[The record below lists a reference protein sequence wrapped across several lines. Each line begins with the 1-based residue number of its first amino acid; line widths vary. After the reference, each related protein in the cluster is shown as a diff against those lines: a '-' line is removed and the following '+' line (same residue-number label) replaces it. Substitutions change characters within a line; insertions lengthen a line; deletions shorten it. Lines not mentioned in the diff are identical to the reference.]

1 MAKPMAKSMA
11 KPMAKPMGLV
21 RLAPRK
27 VAGVTMIDQ
36 EPYNVDDLEERLYKL
51 MNTPYSK

>member
-1 MAKPMAKSMA
+1 MA
-11 KPMAKPMGLV
+11 KPMAKPVGLV